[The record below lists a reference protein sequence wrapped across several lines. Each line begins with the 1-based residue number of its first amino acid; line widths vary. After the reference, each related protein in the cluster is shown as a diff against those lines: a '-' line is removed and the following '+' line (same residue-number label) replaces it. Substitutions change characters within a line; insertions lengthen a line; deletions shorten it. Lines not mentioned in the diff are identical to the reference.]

1 MNLGDPLPRNK
12 IISLKKQKTKGR
24 MEEIKT
30 VLGWILNIRQL
41 LISLPTDK
49 YKQWSSDKWIN
60 IL

>member
-1 MNLGDPLPRNK
+1 MNLGDPLPHNK

-49 YKQWSSDKWIN
+49 YKQWSSDK
-60 IL
+60 

>member
-49 YKQWSSDKWIN
+49 YKQWSSNK
-60 IL
+60 